1 MAGVYLVGEDL
12 PASVHRDRPVTVA
25 LRGASLV
32 LEQVRGRARVTVTRL
47 GLGLPNPKPHPNP
60 SPNLSRTASRCRSS
74 SARTE

>member
-32 LEQVRGRARVTVTRL
+32 LEQVRGRARVRVARFGL
-47 GLGLPNPKPHPNP
+47 GFGLPNPNPNLNPNP
-60 SPNLSRTASRCRSS
+60 NPTLALT
-74 SARTE
+74 

>member
-32 LEQVRGRARVTVTRL
+32 LEQVRRRARVRVTRL
-47 GLGLPNPKPHPNP
+47 GLGIGYLTLTPTPTPTPT
-60 SPNLSRTASRCRSS
+60 LALT
-74 SARTE
+74 